1 MQNIETR
8 LSTILPKKDFEA
20 FILKINKSMEEQA
33 AVNKAEN
40 EAISKIKA
48 DFERIGKV
56 LDSLTLEIKKG
67 EKVSPPSPPSAL
79 TATILILLDLFR
91 FYSS

>member
-1 MQNIETR
+1 
-8 LSTILPKKDFEA
+8 
-20 FILKINKSMEEQA
+20 MEEQA

-67 EKVSPPSPPSAL
+67 EKVSPPSAL
-79 TATILILLDLFR
+79 TASILILLDLFR